1 VRKAIRTA
9 VDSDTIINT
18 VFLGYPKP
26 VWTEFFRPPYI
37 CDIPRPEYNP
47 EAAKAMLED
56 AGWSDT
62 DSDGVREC
70 HGCSTA
76 EEGTLM
82 EIELMTYGEYG
93 EELELAHQ
101 LVGEMLGDIGFKINL
116 SVIEGS
122 VLWADYESGGLEQ
135 TGDFDLNLY
144 DDGYPGIDPTD
155 NQLWYYYYSAAA
167 EPDYGWNVGRWSNA
181 DFDALLDEAYT
192 LDEEYRKDLFCQMA
206 EIMDAELPQIL
217 LWSAIAA
224 DAFSTQLEGGQSTTN
239 DLPTWNVADWK
250 ITQ

>member
-1 VRKAIRTA
+1 
-9 VDSDTIINT
+9 
-18 VFLGYPKP
+18 
-26 VWTEFFRPPYI
+26 
-37 CDIPRPEYNP
+37 
-47 EAAKAMLED
+47 
-56 AGWSDT
+56 
-62 DSDGVREC
+62 
-70 HGCSTA
+70 
-76 EEGTLM
+76 
-82 EIELMTYGEYG
+82 
-93 EELELAHQ
+93 
-101 LVGEMLGDIGFKINL
+101 MLGDIGFKINL

-206 EIMDAELPQIL
+206 EIMDAE
-217 LWSAIAA
+217 
-224 DAFSTQLEGGQSTTN
+224 
-239 DLPTWNVADWK
+239 
-250 ITQ
+250 